1 MKRAAGIVVSGLLAL
16 GLISSPAN
24 AGNVSYA
31 APAKYTVKA
40 SFKAAKGKTVLLVA
54 STGRVLASKKIT
66 KTTQPVT
73 LVTPNVTT
81 IKGAT
86 LQLVTTNGGDY
97 YGPVVLGWASK
108 TSVYT
113 QINPG
118 TSKTVNFGTI
128 TNKSVTSKQ
137 GYGIASA
144 KSAKVNTA
152 KAVSASKYKPKGV
165 GNYGKS
171 TSVPLSAKRVAV
183 YADVV
188 DPVDSFAGG
197 DADGDGLT
205 NAFDVNDDGDTKVD
219 LADSQTPT
227 PPNPQQIPAGDAA
240 CETAASFYIFTN
252 FKATQPNFGG
262 NINAYGKA
270 ESAFEATPEKIAD
283 SITNTLSM
291 VISPIQNVCGSAV
304 VKTELKGVGVPYAP
318 TDFVEIGQPGMTG
331 DFQWTIGNGMISNQL
346 IDGLPTNRPQGE
358 HGWNFTSPSEISGQ
372 DTFIQ
377 RVTTQAGKTY
387 EFTSTAGF
395 IFVTHPLPTRYKL
408 NDGEWQ
414 SFFQQDGSVSFGNQN
429 RIELSENSVL
439 QIEMFRPQR
448 LAIDG
453 ETGTFYDLAGM
464 RYTPDI
470 PNAPMVE
477 GQQPSPGA
485 GKCDLE
491 THVDTA
497 MTTDTAVDIATKP
510 LVTITWEIG
519 RCYSERANGALPW
532 PVGQVSVDIQVE
544 PQGRGGNSAQ
554 KIQFLLLPPA

>member
-1 MKRAAGIVVSGLLAL
+1 MRKVAGILTSGLLAL
-16 GLISSPAN
+16 GLIISPAN
-24 AGNVSYA
+24 AGN
-31 APAKYTVKA
+31 APLASAAKYTVKA
-40 SFKAAKGKTVLLVA
+40 SFKSAKGKTVLLVA
-54 STGRVLASKKIT
+54 GTGRVLASAKIT
-66 KTTQPVT
+66 KATQAVS
-73 LVTPNVTT
+73 LVTPNVAT

-86 LQLVTTNGGDY
+86 LQLVTTTGGDY

-113 QINPG
+113 QMNPG
-118 TSKTVNFGTI
+118 TAKTLNFGTI
-128 TNKSVTSKQ
+128 TNKTVTAKQ

-144 KSAKVNTA
+144 KSAKVDKTKTI
-152 KAVSASKYKPKGV
+152 KAANYKPSGV

-171 TSVPLSAKRVAV
+171 GTAPLSGKRVAG

-188 DPVDSFAGG
+188 DPKDGYAGG

-227 PPNPQQIPAGDAA
+227 PPNPQQIPANDAA

-252 FKATQPNFGG
+252 FKATQPNFEG
-262 NINAYGKA
+262 NINAYGRA
-270 ESAFEATPEKIAD
+270 GSSFEATPERIA
-283 SITNTLSM
+283 SAITNTMSM
-291 VISPIQNVCGSAV
+291 VISPIQNVCGSPV

-318 TDFVEIGQPGMTG
+318 TDFVEIGEPGMTG
-331 DFQWTIGNGMISNQL
+331 DFQWTIGNGKISDRL

-377 RVTTQAGKTY
+377 RVTTEAGKTY

-395 IFVTHPLPTRYKL
+395 IFVTHPLPTRYRT
-408 NDGEWQ
+408 NGGDWQ
-414 SFFQQDGSVSFGNQN
+414 NFFQDNGTVSFGNQN
-429 RIELSENSVL
+429 RIELLENTVL
-439 QIEMFRPQR
+439 EIEMFRPQR

-453 ETGTFYDLAGM
+453 ETGAFYDLAGM

-470 PNAPMVE
+470 PNGVMVE
-477 GQQPSPGA
+477 GNPPSQGA

-491 THVDTA
+491 THLDGE
-497 MTTDTAVDIATKP
+497 MLTDTAVDVNTKP
-510 LVTITWEIG
+510 RMTISWEIG
-519 RCYSERANGALPW
+519 RCYSQRPNGVLPW
-532 PVGQVSVDIQVE
+532 PTGQLSVDIQVE